1 MIEKI
6 VLDYLSE
13 NLKVKVF
20 MEEPETP
27 PESYVL
33 IDRTNGDDEL
43 VTEATIAL
51 QSYGNSLLEAC
62 KLNEEVKRVMR
73 DIVKLNPITKC
84 KLDTDY
90 NFTDTETK
98 RYRYQAVFNLVYY
111 GR

>member
-27 PESYVL
+27 LESYVL
-33 IDRTNGDDEL
+33 IDRTAGDDEI

-62 KLNEEVKRVMR
+62 KLNEEVKKVMR
-73 DIVKLNPITKC
+73 GILNLDQITKC

-90 NFTDTETK
+90 NFTDVETK